1 MTNDLTG
8 VTFEEFLPCFALS
21 KNDSYVV
28 SASKGMI
35 SLFNMMTFKVI
46 DKLNGHSKR
55 VTGLAFSS
63 TLNVLVSSGADAQCI
78 RNTTLW
84 LYLMLSGD

>member
-8 VTFEEFLPCFALS
+8 VSFEEFLPCFALS

-35 SLFNMMTFKVI
+35 SLFNMLTFKVTYKQI
-46 DKLNGHSKR
+46 P
-55 VTGLAFSS
+55 
-63 TLNVLVSSGADAQCI
+63 
-78 RNTTLW
+78 W
-84 LYLMLSGD
+84 LLGDIPSNIELQ